1 MSAESFTVS
10 LTRFRYRL
18 AEFPEAVVLI
28 SFGFLLLFFSLAAEH
43 FLSAVALTNILSF
56 SSILGIMVIGVAMLM
71 IAGEFDLSVGASFAV
86 ASYVFAW
93 ALNAGIAAV
102 PAMIISVVVGS
113 LLGLVNGLI
122 VVYTGI
128 PSFIATL
135 GTMLAYRGIARAIG
149 GGMLAKYIES
159 TPVLFIVLNGSIDA
173 INELF
178 YPVANLRVSIFW
190 FIVFAVL
197 GALVLRRSR
206 YGNWVYATGGNPGAA
221 LAQGVPVKRVKL
233 MTFTLVGLL
242 VGLASVMQ
250 FSHRTSVDPLRGE
263 GMELLAVAACVIG
276 GIRLTG
282 GVGTIF
288 GAVVGV
294 LLLTTLEQGLV
305 LMGMSVQVFRA
316 VAGLILMLSVIL
328 NTYILRSGE

>member
-1 MSAESFTVS
+1 MSAESLSVS
-10 LTRFRYRL
+10 LTRLRYRL

-28 SFGFLLLFFSLAAEH
+28 SFGVLLLFFALAAEH

-56 SSILGIMVIGVAMLM
+56 SSILGIMVVGVAMLM
-71 IAGEFDLSVGASFAV
+71 IAGEFDLSVGANLAV

-93 ALNAGIAAV
+93 ALNAGVPAIPAMLIAIAA
-102 PAMIISVVVGS
+102 SS
-113 LLGLVNGLI
+113 LLGLINGLI

-149 GGMLAKYIES
+149 GGMLAKFVES
-159 TPVLFIVLNGSIDA
+159 YPLLFVVMNGAIDA
-173 INELF
+173 FNELF
-178 YPVANLRVSIFW
+178 EPVANLRVSIVW

-221 LAQGVPVKRVKL
+221 LAQGVAVKRVKL

-250 FSHRTSVDPLRGE
+250 FAHRTSVDPLRGE

-276 GIRLTG
+276 GVRLTG

-328 NTYILRSGE
+328 NTYLLRSGE

>member
-1 MSAESFTVS
+1 MSAESLTVS

-28 SFGFLLLFFSLAAEH
+28 SFGFMFLFFALAAEH
-43 FLSAVALTNILSF
+43 FLTAVALTNILYF
-56 SSILGIMVIGVAMLM
+56 SSLLGIMVVGVAMLM
-71 IAGEFDLSVGASFAV
+71 IAGEFDLSVGANLAV
-86 ASYVFAW
+86 ASFVFAW
-93 ALNAGIAAV
+93 ALNAGIAAL
-102 PAMIISVVVGS
+102 PAMIISVAVSS

-149 GGMLAKYIES
+149 GGMLAKYVES
-159 TPVLFIVLNGSIDA
+159 TPILFVVLNGAIDA
-173 INELF
+173 VNELF
-178 YPVANLRVSIFW
+178 EPVANLRISIFW
-190 FIVFAVL
+190 FIVIAVL
-197 GALVLRRSR
+197 GALVLRRTR

-221 LAQGVPVKRVKL
+221 LAQGVAVKRVKL
-233 MTFTLVGLL
+233 LTFTLVGLL

-250 FSHRTSVDPLRGE
+250 FAHRTSVDPLRGD

-276 GIRLTG
+276 GVRLTG

-288 GAVVGV
+288 GAVIGV

-328 NTYILRSGE
+328 NTYLLRSS